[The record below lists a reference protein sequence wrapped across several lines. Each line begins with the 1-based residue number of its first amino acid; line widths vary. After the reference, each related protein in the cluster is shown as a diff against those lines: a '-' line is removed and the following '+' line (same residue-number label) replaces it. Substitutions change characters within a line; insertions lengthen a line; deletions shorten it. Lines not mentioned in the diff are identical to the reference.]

1 MQLKRNEILEAI
13 DSTILIHKNEDVEKY
28 IYKYIKKMR
37 CLKIISILVLIL
49 ILICISEFKDSHN
62 MLYIIKNMFLIIEI
76 IIVGYYFFC
85 KKQFGQKINNL
96 LKQKNDINLYIKVTY
111 ERIKYV
117 KYKRNM
123 KILIV
128 YFFNYLMAAG
138 KIDEAYE
145 IAKKINFDKS
155 EAWQFIINCIAVC
168 SAFNN
173 NDKEKYMQFIN
184 KLFGMKIIN
193 KCHYNKIF
201 NELIKQ
207 IKNNDKDEESY
218 YSKTIKINE
227 QKKKNSK
234 HRKIVILLICIIAA
248 TIIVCGFVIYKSINS
263 LFNMNMYKTV
273 AQIQGMNLKESDYY
287 LSVEEAVM
295 CDFKDKN
302 TKPNIL
308 KVIKKDDNC
317 KVLIFY
323 DMSYGVINSYD
334 LKIKEKNGQIYYSR
348 PISIL
353 SVNQYIANKHFNG
366 DSNTNKELVDL
377 VRSDIKY
384 CVNINSNTN
393 TDNGLY
399 IIGGLTEDESI
410 CNLKINNTAP
420 DEIITLQYKNE
431 KYYFWYYE
439 NLDIKENDMDNLN
452 ISF

>member
-1 MQLKRNEILEAI
+1 
-13 DSTILIHKNEDVEKY
+13 
-28 IYKYIKKMR
+28 
-37 CLKIISILVLIL
+37 
-49 ILICISEFKDSHN
+49 
-62 MLYIIKNMFLIIEI
+62 
-76 IIVGYYFFC
+76 
-85 KKQFGQKINNL
+85 
-96 LKQKNDINLYIKVTY
+96 
-111 ERIKYV
+111 
-117 KYKRNM
+117 M

-138 KIDEAYE
+138 KIDEAYK

-263 LFNMNMYKTV
+263 LLNMNMYKTV
-273 AQIQGMNLKESDYY
+273 AQIQEMNLKESDYY